1 MKHFIIVAILVIIV
15 TALLLLGLNS
25 IDLVPELASDE
36 GVAVDQMFTV
46 QIYIIAFI
54 FALIIVFMLYSI
66 FVFRRKPGDMG
77 DGPHITGNTPLE
89 ITWTLIPLALVLG
102 IATWGAVQLRDITAA
117 QPDELVIEVTGF
129 QFGWRFDYPETGVSS
144 SELYLPVGRQVLF
157 RLTSTDVIHDFWVP
171 EFRIKQDAVPGTWTE
186 LRVTPNEVGDFTMR
200 CAELCGYA
208 HSAMIASV
216 VVVEPGDFEAWQA
229 GQDVERPAGEELT
242 PVELGANLVEETGC
256 LSCHSV
262 DGSALVGPSW
272 LGLFGTTGQLD
283 DGSTAVAD
291 EQYLRESILE
301 PQVQVKAGYPNVMPA
316 AYSFLSDEELDAMVE
331 YIKTLV
337 E

>member
-1 MKHFIIVAILVIIV
+1 MKHVIVVAILVIIV
-15 TALLLLGLNS
+15 TVLLLLGLNS

-36 GVAVDQMFTV
+36 GMAVDQMFTV

-66 FVFRRKPGDMG
+66 VVFRRKPGDMG

-89 ITWTLIPLALVLG
+89 ITWTLIPLAVVLG

-144 SELYLPVGRQVLF
+144 NELYLPVGRQVLF

-229 GQDVERPAGEELT
+229 GQEVERPAGKDLT
-242 PVELGANLVEETGC
+242 PVELGANVAEESGC

-262 DGSALVGPSW
+262 DGSTLVGPSW
-272 LGLFGTTGQLD
+272 LGLFGTTRQLE
-283 DGSTAVAD
+283 DGSTVVAD
-291 EQYLRESILE
+291 EQYLRKSILE
-301 PQVQVKAGYPNVMPA
+301 PQAQVASDYPNIMPA
-316 AYSFLSDEELDAMVE
+316 AYSFLSDEELDAVVE
-331 YIKTLV
+331 YIRSLG

>member
-1 MKHFIIVAILVIIV
+1 MKHLIVVAILVIIV
-15 TALLLLGLNS
+15 TALVLLGLS
-25 IDLVPELASDE
+25 TVDLVPELASDE

-54 FALIIVFMLYSI
+54 FSLIIVFMLYSVV
-66 FVFRRKPGDMG
+66 VFRRKPGDTS

-89 ITWTLIPLALVLG
+89 ITWTLVPLAVVLG
-102 IATWGAVQLRDITAA
+102 IATWGAVQLQDITAA
-117 QPDELVIEVTGF
+117 QPDEMVIEVTGF
-129 QFGWRFDYPETGVSS
+129 QFGWRFDYPEYGASS

-157 RLTSTDVIHDFWVP
+157 KLTSTDVIHDFWVP
-171 EFRIKQDAVPGTWTE
+171 EFRIKQDAVPGMWTE
-186 LRVTPNEVGDFTMR
+186 LRVTPNKVGDFTMR

-216 VVVEPGDFEAWQA
+216 VVVEPGEFQAWLA
-229 GQDVERPAGEELT
+229 GQAVQRPAGEALS
-242 PVELGANLVEETGC
+242 PVELGASLVDESGC

-272 LGLFGTTGQLD
+272 LGLFGTTRQLE

-291 EQYLRESILE
+291 EQYLRKAILE
-301 PQVQVKAGYPNVMPA
+301 PQSQVEAGYPNIMPA
-316 AYSFLSDEELDAMVE
+316 AYTFLSDEELDAMIE
-331 YIKTLV
+331 YIRTLG